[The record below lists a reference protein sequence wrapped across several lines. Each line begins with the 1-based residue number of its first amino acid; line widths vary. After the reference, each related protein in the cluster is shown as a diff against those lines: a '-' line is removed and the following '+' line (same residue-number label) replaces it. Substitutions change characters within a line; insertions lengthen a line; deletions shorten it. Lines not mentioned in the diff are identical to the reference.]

1 MNVLI
6 LPTGGAH
13 ASRRLV
19 STFQM
24 LFSDAGDSNPRLD
37 REPPRQVVAVGE
49 RYRSALADTVESYQG
64 VVHVFIRCIGEEAQ
78 PIADLAP
85 ADMLARRR
93 TFWGEDAWRNLAVW
107 IRKHPGAEAP
117 SWRAD
122 VRTNLDWAVRDA
134 QHGHAASLIDVA
146 SPDWI
151 KSNDMS
157 VDDTEE
163 QHRLQAQ
170 VAELIGS
177 LHGGDP
183 NRAGQASERVR
194 DLLAQKHAR

>member
-6 LPTGGAH
+6 LPTGSAH

-49 RYRSALADTVESYQG
+49 RYRSVLADTVESYQG

-85 ADMLARRR
+85 ADLLARRR
-93 TFWGEDAWRNLAVW
+93 TFWGENAWRNLALW
-107 IRKHPGAEAP
+107 IREHPDAEAP
-117 SWRAD
+117 PWRAG
-122 VRTNLDWAVRDA
+122 VRTDLDWVVQDA
-134 QHGHAASLIDVA
+134 KHGHAASLIDVA
-146 SPDWI
+146 NPEWAEYH
-151 KSNDMS
+151 KVQ
-157 VDDTEE
+157 VDDAEE
-163 QHRLQAQ
+163 QRRLQVQ
-170 VAELIGS
+170 VADLIGS

-183 NRAGQASERVR
+183 NRAEQASARVR
-194 DLLAQKHAR
+194 DVIARKHGR